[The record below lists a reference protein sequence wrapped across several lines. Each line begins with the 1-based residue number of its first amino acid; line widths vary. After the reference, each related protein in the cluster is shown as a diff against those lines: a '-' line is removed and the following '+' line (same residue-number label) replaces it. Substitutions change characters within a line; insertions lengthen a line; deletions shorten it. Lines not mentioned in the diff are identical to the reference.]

1 MHTQPHAA
9 PRVIEIMQLMVII
22 IVIYKIIVVFIDKV
36 EGDNRKIVI
45 DS

>member
-1 MHTQPHAA
+1 
-9 PRVIEIMQLMVII
+9 MQLMVII